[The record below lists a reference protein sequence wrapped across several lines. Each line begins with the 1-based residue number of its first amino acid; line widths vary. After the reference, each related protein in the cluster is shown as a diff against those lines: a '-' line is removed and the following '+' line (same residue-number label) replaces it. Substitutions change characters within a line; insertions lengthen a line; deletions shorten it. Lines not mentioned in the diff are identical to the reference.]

1 MPYDISLEA
10 TRAKVSMPL
19 SQLAQDIVQPDFVMR
34 YAYPLVPVPTYGG
47 VIPRVD
53 DSIYEEV
60 DDNRADDTPYPEIQ
74 EGIDGA
80 AFRLTTKGLSYRV
93 PDKRKR
99 EYQNLGINWGRR
111 AIRALMKRGG
121 LMHEIEAAN
130 RATTAANYAATN
142 RITLAAGSRFGNI
155 DPDPVI
161 RTGLSAIA
169 LSSGTDANVG
179 IMGRLV
185 FDALATKFAQN
196 FTSTGTSPG
205 LRNQLTLDVLAN
217 IYGLRKMLIC
227 NAIVKRN
234 NVKQRVFGNH
244 LVLASVPEEAIATGQ
259 LNYRANANL
268 DFEID
273 PSFGYTLVI
282 DGNPQ
287 VFDPYYDNDR
297 SATVYKMDFDRAL
310 TNTGVDDSNLIT
322 HGYLIENAA

>member
-1 MPYDISLEA
+1 MLDISLEA
-10 TRAKVSMPL
+10 TRAKGNLVL
-19 SQLAQDIVQPDFVMR
+19 TQLAQETKQPEFVMR
-34 YAYPLVPVPTYGG
+34 SIFPLVPVPTYGG
-47 VIPRVD
+47 TIPKGD

-74 EGIDGA
+74 EGIDGGP

-93 PDKRKR
+93 PDKRRR
-99 EYQNLGINWGRR
+99 EFENLRINWGRR
-111 AIRALMKRGG
+111 AVRALMKRGG
-121 LMHEIEAAN
+121 LMHEVEAAN
-130 RATTAANYAATN
+130 RATNPANYSVN
-142 RITLAAGSRFGNI
+142 NKITLAGGSRFNNV
-155 DPDPVI
+155 DPDPII

-169 LSSGTDANVG
+169 LGSGSDASIG

-185 FDALATKFAQN
+185 FDALATKFSQN

-234 NVKQRVFGNH
+234 GAKQRVFGNH
-244 LVLASVPEEAIATGQ
+244 MVLASVPEETIETGM
-259 LNYRANANL
+259 LSYRSNAAL

-310 TNTGVDDSNLIT
+310 VNTGVDDSGLFT
-322 HGYLIENAA
+322 HGYLIENAV